1 MRNGVVSEAIAP
13 SAVGGINICS
23 SRFAGGNLM
32 NRSRVL
38 GLLAIVLALALL
50 ASTALAGAKIPE
62 KKRGHGPTPVVL

>member
-1 MRNGVVSEAIAP
+1 MPEAIAP
-13 SAVGGINICS
+13 SAVGGMNVS
-23 SRFAGGNLM
+23 SRTIRRGNLM

-38 GLLAIVLALALL
+38 GLLAVVLALALL